1 MNLGLDLSLRLQQKM
16 SFNMIQSLKLLQVN
30 TLQLEQM
37 LQTEL

>member
-1 MNLGLDLSLRLQQKM
+1 M

-37 LQTEL
+37 LQTELEQ